1 MSNFLDVACEVAKS
15 TGNLIMRN
23 RDNIKDI
30 SFKSEINLGTDVD
43 KKAEEHIMSILYKRF
58 PKHSFLAEERGG
70 VMNGSPYRWI
80 IDPIDGTTNFAHG
93 FPFYSVSIA
102 LEYNS
107 EIILGVVYDP
117 VRREIFTAEKGRG
130 SFLNN
135 KSISV
140 SDTASLKESMVA
152 TGFSYDFKRAR
163 DSNLTADRQVLT
175 AGKAGIENF
184 VKFLMNS
191 QAVRR
196 AGSAAIDLCY
206 VACGRFD
213 GFWECDLH
221 PWDTAAG
228 WLIVK
233 EAKGRVTK
241 FNGDKYSCFDKEILA
256 SNGKIHNEMMELLA

>member
-1 MSNFLDVACEVAKS
+1 MSNFLDVACEAAKS
-15 TGNLIMRN
+15 TGNLIIKN
-23 RDNIKDI
+23 SGKIKDI
-30 SFKSEINLGTDVD
+30 SFKGEINLVTDVD
-43 KKAEEHIMSILYKRF
+43 KKAEEHILRILHKRF
-58 PKHSFLAEERGG
+58 PKHNFLAEERGG
-70 VMNGSPYRWI
+70 VMNGSLYRWI
-80 IDPIDGTTNFAHG
+80 IDPIDGTTNFVHG

-107 EIILGVVYDP
+107 DIILGVVYDP
-117 VRREIFTAEKGRG
+117 VRREVFVAEKGKG
-130 SFLNN
+130 AFLNN
-135 KSISV
+135 KSIYV
-140 SDTASLKESMVA
+140 SNATSLKESMVA
-152 TGFSYDFKRAR
+152 TGFAYDFKKAQ
-163 DSNLTADRQVLT
+163 DSNLP

-228 WLIVK
+228 YLIVE

-241 FNGDKYSCFDKEILA
+241 FNGDRYSCFDKEILA
-256 SNGKIHNEMMELLA
+256 SNGKIHNEMMGLLA

>member
-1 MSNFLDVACEVAKS
+1 MSKFLDTACEVAKS

-23 RDNIKDI
+23 RDKIKDV
-30 SFKSEINLGTDVD
+30 SFKGEINLVTDVD
-43 KKAEEHIMSILYKRF
+43 RKAEEHIISILRKRF
-58 PKHSFLAEERGG
+58 PKHNFLAEERGG
-70 VMNGSPYRWI
+70 VMNGFLYRWI

-107 EIILGVVYDP
+107 DIILGVVYDP
-117 VRREIFTAEKGRG
+117 VRREIFVAEKGKG
-130 SFLNN
+130 AFLNN

-140 SDTASLKESMVA
+140 SDTTSLKESMVA
-152 TGFSYDFKRAR
+152 TGFAYDFKKAY
-163 DSNLTADRQVLT
+163 DSN
-175 AGKAGIENF
+175 IENF
-184 VKFLMNS
+184 VNFLSKS